1 MKRSRGQRSNA
12 SVVPAAVAITLALS
26 GCTAATPSPTTE
38 APVPSKG
45 TATELL
51 QATSVHEATGMTLL
65 EGPTLGP
72 DGDLYIVDVTAPAGS
87 PKVMAIDP
95 GSREKRS
102 VYTDDTSAFTS
113 AQFNPL
119 DGRLYLTD
127 FLGSI
132 VSITPDGKDPRVFFA
147 GPVAGA
153 PMNPDDISFDQAGN
167 LYITD
172 STGAQD
178 PYWKPQGRLI
188 RIDGRTAEATVLAHG
203 LPAPNGLAFTPGFD
217 GLWVS
222 HNTANRIDYIRL
234 TEDGREVKTAHPA
247 IHVSA
252 GAGQIDS
259 LAVDA
264 DGNLYVGFHNRA
276 AIFVYD
282 TVGEHISTISIPTE
296 GDGLSSATNIAI
308 APGTTDAYVTVSGKE
323 GGWIYRFRS
332 LAEGIRQSNG
342 G

>member
-1 MKRSRGQRSNA
+1 M
-12 SVVPAAVAITLALS
+12 SVVPAAIVIILALS
-26 GCTAATPSPTTE
+26 SCTAAAPSLSTE
-38 APVPSKG
+38 APIPSKE

-51 QATSVHEATGMTLL
+51 RATSVHEATGMTLL
-65 EGPTLGP
+65 EGPTVGP

-87 PKVMAIDP
+87 PKVIAIDP
-95 GSREKRS
+95 GSREQRS
-102 VYTDDTSAFTS
+102 VYTDNTSAFTS
-113 AQFNPL
+113 AQFSPL

-132 VSITPDGKDPRVFFA
+132 VSITADGKDPRVFFS
-147 GPVAGA
+147 GPVGGA

-178 PYWKPQGRLI
+178 PYWKPQGRLV

-222 HNTANRIDYIRL
+222 HNTANRIDYLRL
-234 TEDGREVKTAHPA
+234 SENGREVKTAHPA

-252 GAGQIDS
+252 GIGQVDS

-264 DGNLYVGFHNRA
+264 DGNLYVGFHNQA

-282 TVGEHISTISIPTE
+282 TAGGHISTISIPTE
-296 GDGLSSATNIAI
+296 GNGLSSATNIAI
-308 APGTTDAYVTVSGKE
+308 APGTTDGYVTVSGNE
-323 GGWIYRFRS
+323 GGWIYTFRS
-332 LAEGIRQSNG
+332 LAKGIRQSNG

>member
-1 MKRSRGQRSNA
+1 MKGSRGQRSSA
-12 SVVPAAVAITLALS
+12 SVVPAAIAITLALS
-26 GCTAATPSPTTE
+26 SCTAAAPSSTTE
-38 APVPSKG
+38 APIPSRE
-45 TATELL
+45 TAIELL

-65 EGPTLGP
+65 EGPTVGP

-95 GSREKRS
+95 GSREKRI

-113 AQFNPL
+113 AQFSPH

-132 VSITPDGKDPRVFFA
+132 LSITPDGKDPQVFFT

-153 PMNPDDISFDQAGN
+153 PMNPDDISFDQDGN

-178 PYWKPQGRLI
+178 PYWKPQGRLV
-188 RIDGRTAEATVLAHG
+188 RIDGRTAEATVLAHE

-234 TEDGREVKTAHPA
+234 SGNGREMKTAHPA

-252 GAGQIDS
+252 GVSQIDS

-276 AIFVYD
+276 AVFVYD
-282 TVGEHISTISIPTE
+282 TAGEHISTISIPSQN
-296 GDGLSSATNIAI
+296 GGLSSATNIAI
-308 APGTTDAYVTVSGKE
+308 APGTTDGYVTVSGKE
-323 GGWIYRFRS
+323 GGWIYTFRS
-332 LAEGIRQSNG
+332 LAGGIRQSNG